1 MSNRQEVMTM
11 FRNLVVTTALISFTL
26 FAAPSMSSSDSQ
38 PSQTDLENQ
47 TIEVVRDGAN
57 RKVESRTLSS
67 KRAEYSE
74 SNESV
79 DCFYEDNKAHQD
91 CSRDKSGQ
99 R

>member
-1 MSNRQEVMTM
+1 M
-11 FRNLVVTTALISFTL
+11 FRDLVVTTALISFTL
-26 FAAPSMSSSDSQ
+26 YAAPSMSSPGSQ
-38 PSQTDLENQ
+38 PSQTDLEKRA
-47 TIEVVRDGAN
+47 IEMASDGAIS
-57 RKVESRTLSS
+57 KVESRTLSS

-91 CSRDKSGQ
+91 CSGDKSGQ